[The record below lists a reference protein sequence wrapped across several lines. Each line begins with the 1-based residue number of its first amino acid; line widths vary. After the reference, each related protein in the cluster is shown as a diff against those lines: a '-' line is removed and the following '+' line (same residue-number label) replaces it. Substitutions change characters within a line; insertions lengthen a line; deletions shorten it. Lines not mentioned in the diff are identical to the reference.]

1 ISVFNKTTAVVDTA
15 SGWTAAS
22 QSNYA
27 FNIKLKSPGGTLYP
41 ADYEIRFSDAW
52 VDTSSNGSPAKFTVW
67 NLTEDKPSA
76 FFFRDFNGDG
86 IHDIG
91 ESMYIRETVE
101 GVTLKTWEINF
112 ALPAPLMDTT
122 WITPDSMVI
131 TEIPIDPIPP
141 MAGDIFQIRTTKP
154 FRSGDV
160 FRFPEVVTAITFGP
174 NETNSPYTYS
184 LLQNYP
190 NPFNPETTINYTL
203 PIQSQHTLKVYN
215 LLGAEVA
222 TLVNEVKPA
231 GAYSVT
237 WNARR
242 FASGIYFFRLEAD
255 GYHNVKKM
263 VLLK

>member
-1 ISVFNKTTAVVDTA
+1 MTTT
-15 SGWTAAS
+15 
-22 QSNYA
+22 
-27 FNIKLKSPGGTLYP
+27 
-41 ADYEIRFSDAW
+41 
-52 VDTSSNGSPAKFTVW
+52 
-67 NLTEDKPSA
+67 
-76 FFFRDFNGDG
+76 
-86 IHDIG
+86 
-91 ESMYIRETVE
+91 
-101 GVTLKTWEINF
+101 
-112 ALPAPLMDTT
+112 
-122 WITPDSMVI
+122 
-131 TEIPIDPIPP
+131 
-141 MAGDIFQIRTTKP
+141 P
-154 FRSGDV
+154 FRSWDV
-160 FRFPEVVTAITFGP
+160 VRFAEVVTAIAVGP
-174 NETNSPYTYS
+174 YETHSHYTYS

-190 NPFNPETTINYTL
+190 NPFNQETTINYTL